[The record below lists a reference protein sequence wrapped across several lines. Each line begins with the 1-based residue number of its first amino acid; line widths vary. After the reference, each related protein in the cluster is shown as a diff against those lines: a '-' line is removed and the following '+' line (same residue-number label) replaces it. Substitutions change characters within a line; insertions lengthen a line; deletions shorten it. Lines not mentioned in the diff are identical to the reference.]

1 MALRMSHARQLEL
14 RAARQ
19 ALAES
24 LPWVTRLRRPVP
36 CEGFMA
42 HTPLRAV
49 FGTDE
54 QRAARPRCKNLAR
67 WRFRALRRSCAEDGA
82 FCWSHLMSRGLY
94 GDMDEIVRTE
104 RWLAHNP
111 HTCLRFPEVDDGVC
125 LLPGRH
131 DGDNSPV
138 PE

>member
-19 ALAES
+19 RYVES

-36 CEGFMA
+36 CEGSM
-42 HTPLRAV
+42 TRESMRA
-49 FGTDE
+49 FRGF
-54 QRAARPRCKNLAR
+54 APRPRCKNIAR
-67 WRFRALRRSCAEDGA
+67 WRFRALRRSYAEDGR

-94 GDMDEIVRTE
+94 YDTDEADRTQ
-104 RWLAHNP
+104 RWLERHP
-111 HTCLRFPEVDDGVC
+111 HTCLRFSEVDDGAC

-131 DGDNSPV
+131 DGDNSAR
-138 PE
+138 